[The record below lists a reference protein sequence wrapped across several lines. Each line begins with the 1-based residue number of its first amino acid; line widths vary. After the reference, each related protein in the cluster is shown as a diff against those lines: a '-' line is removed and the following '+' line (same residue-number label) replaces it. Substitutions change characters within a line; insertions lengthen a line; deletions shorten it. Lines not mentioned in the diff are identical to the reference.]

1 MRLWFAPFDSSFL
14 SSVFTLPIQTA
25 WLIPLYGLAG
35 TLVALPWAFGWFRR
49 DAHRPAAYLNILLS
63 LVAFVHGSLVLQ
75 GVMRA
80 GPATLEFP
88 WLSFADLDLSISIS
102 LSLTNLA
109 ALELITGLSLL
120 AQVYAL
126 GYLDKEW
133 ALARFFALLGF
144 FEGAMSGVVLS
155 DSLFQSYFLLE
166 MLTLSTYLLVG
177 FWYAQPL
184 VVTAARDAFLTKRV
198 GDVLLLMGVVAL
210 AAWAGVMRFED
221 LYAWS
226 ATQTLPPLAATLLGL
241 GLIAGPTG
249 KCAQFP
255 MHLWLDEAME
265 GPNPASIL
273 RNSVVVTC
281 GAIVLLKVM
290 PLLQQ
295 TPVTLVVLQVIGTI
309 SALGGSLVSIAQ
321 VDIKRNLSYS
331 TTAYL
336 GLVFIAIALQVPV
349 LALLLLFAHAVAKAL
364 MSMSVGGVI
373 AATNCQDI
381 TELGGLGS
389 RMPATSGSF
398 LIGSLGLVG
407 LLPLGGFLCLA
418 QSVELIGARAPALLS
433 VFLLTNALTA
443 LNLTRVYRHV
453 FLGAS
458 LLKTRRAVEVNWQ
471 MALPMVALAVIVLL
485 TPFLLI
491 RLESLEGMLAFPLWA
506 AALVVGSGALG
517 LLIGALIPLNKAW
530 SRSLNPVMRWCQ
542 DLLAFDF
549 YTERFYRLTIVRVV
563 AAFST
568 LADRF
573 DRVVVD
579 GVLHSMARLSLQS
592 AEGLKLSISGRSQ
605 TYVLTAIA
613 AIVLLLSSLSWL
625 QR

>member
-1 MRLWFAPFDSSFL
+1 L
-14 SSVFTLPIQTA
+14 STFSTLTIETA

-35 TLVALPWAFGWFRR
+35 TLVALPWAAGWFRR
-49 DAHRPAAYLNILLS
+49 DAHRPPAYLNILLT
-63 LVAFVHGSLVLQ
+63 LLAFVHGSLVLRE
-75 GVMRA
+75 VMLN
-80 GPATLEFP
+80 GPVSLEFP
-88 WLSFADLDLSISIS
+88 WLAFADLQLNISFS

-120 AQVYAL
+120 AQFYSL

-184 VVTAARDAFLTKRV
+184 VITAARDAFLTKRV
-198 GDVLLLMGVVAL
+198 GDVLLLMGVVSL
-210 AAWAGVMRFED
+210 AAWSGVMGFQD

-226 ATQTLPPLAATLLGL
+226 ATQPMTPIAATLLGL
-241 GLIAGPTG
+241 GLIAGPVG

-295 TPVTLVVLQVIGTI
+295 APVTLVVLQVIGII

-349 LALLLLFAHAVAKAL
+349 LALLLLFAHAVSKAL
-364 MSMSVGGVI
+364 LSMSVGGVI

-407 LLPLGGFLCLA
+407 FLPFGGFLCLA
-418 QSVELIGARAPALLS
+418 QSVELIGAREPALVV
-433 VFLLTNALTA
+433 VFLVTNALTA
-443 LNLTRVYRHV
+443 LNLTRVYRQV
-453 FLGAS
+453 FLGQS
-458 LLKTRRAVEVNWQ
+458 LAKTRRAAEINWQ
-471 MALPMVALAVIVLL
+471 MALPMVALSVIVLI
-485 TPFLLI
+485 TPLLLI
-491 RLESLEGMLAFPLWA
+491 RLESLDGLLAFPVWA
-506 AALVVGSGALG
+506 AALVVGSGLVG

-530 SRSLNPVMRWCQ
+530 SRSLNPILRWFQ

-549 YTERFYRLTIVRVV
+549 YTERFYRLTIVNVV
-563 AAFST
+563 AAFSK

-573 DRVVVD
+573 DRTVVD
-579 GVLHSMARLSLQS
+579 GVLHFLARFSLQS
-592 AEGLKLSISGRSQ
+592 ADGLKLSISGQSQ
-605 TYVLTAIA
+605 SYVLTVVA
-613 AIVLLLSSLSWL
+613 AIVLLLFSLSWL
-625 QR
+625 LN